1 MNIKTEIKENI
12 SDSDDIFESEIYD
25 KIKNKNIL
33 KQNWDQDS
41 RSFKWENVEHL
52 ITQPRIVSQ
61 ARTVCYLHMLI
72 FLFIFTDYS
81 SIFLLFSHF
90 II

>member
-25 KIKNKNIL
+25 KMKNKNIL

-52 ITQPRIVSQ
+52 ISQPRIVSQ
-61 ARTVCYLHMLI
+61 ARAVCYLHMLI
-72 FLFIFTDYS
+72 FLFILTDYS
-81 SIFLLFSHF
+81 SNFF
-90 II
+90 ITF